1 MGRSLRLP
9 SSTSSPSRNT
19 IVRNPSHLGSKLQGP
34 SGSSGTGLAS
44 IGATGGI
51 TGRSMHP
58 VSAHGVRLVAW
69 LVTST
74 EPPTWAIA
82 PEECI
87 QDLIGLHCSWTQ
99 GRTTV
104 LHDDDW
110 CGHLVVQPGCS
121 CVYGNG
127 ARGRSRL
134 ILVSLGLRWL
144 LGDDLHAQVDAFVA
158 DVDAGAGDQLL
169 DLALVLTTK
178 RARQGGGGLPRAG
191 SAPADAEPH
200 PLSFLLV
207 LSLTVGGGR
216 VAVGPGR

>member
-69 LVTST
+69 LAYFNRTADLGHS
-74 EPPTWAIA
+74 

-87 QDLIGLHCSWTQ
+87 QDLIGLHCSM
-99 GRTTV
+99 
-104 LHDDDW
+104 D
-110 CGHLVVQPGCS
+110 PGTDNCPS
-121 CVYGNG
+121 
-127 ARGRSRL
+127 
-134 ILVSLGLRWL
+134 
-144 LGDDLHAQVDAFVA
+144 
-158 DVDAGAGDQLL
+158 
-169 DLALVLTTK
+169 
-178 RARQGGGGLPRAG
+178 
-191 SAPADAEPH
+191 
-200 PLSFLLV
+200 
-207 LSLTVGGGR
+207 
-216 VAVGPGR
+216 